1 MLPGLRTSEGV
12 LYVTTA
18 ASAPTDVQS
27 GGVTMTAEGAI
38 HVNANTPQRFDQGK
52 GFMNNGD
59 LCISSLPTVGHVNGL
74 PVTATGAIKAQLNQT
89 PAPSDPYVGGI
100 RVGPLGGVYLTDA
113 APTPPFS
120 FSTGF
125 DDGYF

>member
-1 MLPGLRTSEGV
+1 
-12 LYVTTA
+12 
-18 ASAPTDVQS
+18 
-27 GGVTMTAEGAI
+27 
-38 HVNANTPQRFDQGK
+38 
-52 GFMNNGD
+52 MNNGD
-59 LCISSLPTVGHVNGL
+59 LCISSLPIVGYVNGL